1 MTPTESSDYGQDL
14 AIRGNGNGDVV
25 EAALRDIDESFKDA
39 VGTSLFHVLT
49 LASIGGSIA
58 LFASGK
64 KSLGIFIGL
73 WAPTFQALKAAA
85 ENYKEPGQR

>member
-1 MTPTESSDYGQDL
+1 MTPLESGNYGQDL
-14 AIRGNGNGDVV
+14 AVRGGGDDVV
-25 EAALRDIDESFKDA
+25 ESALRNIDGSFKNA
-39 VGTSLFHVLT
+39 VGTSFFHVLT

-64 KSLGIFIGL
+64 RSLGIFIGL

-85 ENYKEPGQR
+85 ENSKEPGQR